1 MNKLLTSKG
10 ANIFVVPGQK
20 PNNTCF
26 NTRLNF
32 DVDKALYIYRKQ
44 KPTKIIVQIHY
55 FYDIHRTYVI
65 RLQLISIFA
74 TDDRKIIW
82 KNE

>member
-10 ANIFVVPGQK
+10 ANIFVVLGQK

-32 DVDKALYIYRKQ
+32 DVDKALYIYRK
-44 KPTKIIVQIHY
+44 KNHENNCSNSLFLRHTK
-55 FYDIHRTYVI
+55 DICN
-65 RLQLISIFA
+65 SIAIDF
-74 TDDRKIIW
+74 
-82 KNE
+82 NFCY

>member
-32 DVDKALYIYRKQ
+32 DVDKALYIFRKK
-44 KPTKIIVQIHY
+44 KP
-55 FYDIHRTYVI
+55 
-65 RLQLISIFA
+65 
-74 TDDRKIIW
+74 RK
-82 KNE
+82 